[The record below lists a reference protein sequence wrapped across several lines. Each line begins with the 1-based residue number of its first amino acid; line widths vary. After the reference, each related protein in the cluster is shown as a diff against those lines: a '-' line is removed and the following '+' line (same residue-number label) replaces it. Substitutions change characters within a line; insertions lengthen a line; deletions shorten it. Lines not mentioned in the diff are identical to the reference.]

1 MLYDTDKMD
10 DGVVR
15 LICYRKANADEKR
28 GYLPAYHF
36 RITLCSGE
44 EIGFCDL
51 RVGQNI
57 NTFYG
62 GNIGYSIAPE
72 YRRKGYATR
81 AVKLILELAGRHE
94 MKYVLITTTP
104 ENLASRR
111 VIEKAGGI
119 FLDERDIPRDH
130 EMYGQERRKCRRYK
144 VNLSETN

>member
-1 MLYDTDKMD
+1 MFYGTGKMD

-15 LICYRKANADEKR
+15 LICYRKSNADEKR

-36 RITLCSGE
+36 RITLCSGQ

-62 GNIGYSIAPE
+62 GNIGYSISPE
-72 YRRKGYATR
+72 YRCKGYATR
-81 AVKLILELAGRHE
+81 TVRLLCDLAKWDG
-94 MKYVLITTTP
+94 MNYVLITTTP

-111 VIEKAGGI
+111 VIEKSGGI

-130 EMYGQERRKCRRYK
+130 EMYGHERRKCVRYK
-144 VNLSETN
+144 VNL